1 MSPVV
6 PIVYAAA
13 MGAEALASLGTGF
26 AYDHVGASTLLVLP
40 VVVAFVPAL
49 VFTDQVGVVVVGVLL
64 WGAATGVQDSTI
76 KALVADL
83 VPSPGWGRRTAR
95 SRRTRPWRRWPA
107 ACWRAGSTTGT
118 AGPWSA
124 SSPLPRSRPSCC
136 WRRCSQADAATVGL
150 RAAPARVR
158 SMSATPSSY
167 SITMRLHTAPDH
179 GVVGT
184 VATTISH
191 AGGIVTAI
199 DVADSSHERLVVD
212 VTCSAA
218 DADHSERVVD
228 AVSQVEGVEVYRV
241 SDRTFLLHIGGKIE
255 VRSKVPLK
263 TRDDLSMAYTPG
275 VGRVSLALANNPE
288 DVSRLTIKGNS
299 VAVVTDGSA
308 VLGLGNIGPG
318 AALPVMEGKAA
329 LFKRFANIDAWPICL
344 ASQDTDE
351 IVRAVEMIAP
361 GFGGINLEDIAAPRC
376 FEVERRLRESLDIPV
391 FHDDQHGTAIVVLAA
406 LTNALRCVE
415 KKLPDVRIVVSGGG
429 AAGSAIVSLLLAGG
443 ADDVV
448 VCDKDGILASDDD
461 TLSEAHV
468 DLARRTNPR
477 LLHGGLHDAL
487 RGADVF
493 IGVSAPGILPAEW
506 IADMGDDA
514 VVFALANPDPEVDP
528 ADAEQYAAVVA
539 SGRSDFP
546 NQINN
551 VLAFPG
557 VFRGLL
563 DARAHEVRTDMLLKA
578 AYAIAHVVK
587 DEELN
592 PNFIIPSVFN
602 PDVPQAVAAAIRGA
616 ET

>member
-1 MSPVV
+1 
-6 PIVYAAA
+6 
-13 MGAEALASLGTGF
+13 
-26 AYDHVGASTLLVLP
+26 
-40 VVVAFVPAL
+40 
-49 VFTDQVGVVVVGVLL
+49 
-64 WGAATGVQDSTI
+64 
-76 KALVADL
+76 
-83 VPSPGWGRRTAR
+83 
-95 SRRTRPWRRWPA
+95 
-107 ACWRAGSTTGT
+107 
-118 AGPWSA
+118 
-124 SSPLPRSRPSCC
+124 
-136 WRRCSQADAATVGL
+136 
-150 RAAPARVR
+150 
-158 SMSATPSSY
+158 MSATPSSY

-179 GVVGT
+179 GVVGA
-184 VATTISH
+184 VATAIAA

-199 DVADSSHERLVVD
+199 DVADSSHDRLVVD

-218 DADHSERVVD
+218 DADHAEVLVD
-228 AVSQVEGVEVYRV
+228 AVRQVEGVEVHKV

-255 VRSKVPLK
+255 VTSKVPLR

-275 VGRVSLALANNPE
+275 VGRVSMALARNPE

-329 LFKRFANIDAWPICL
+329 LFKRFGGIDAWPICL
-344 ASQDTDE
+344 DTQDTDE
-351 IVRAVEMIAP
+351 IVRTVELIAP

-406 LTNALRCVE
+406 LTNALRCVD
-415 KKLPDVRIVVSGGG
+415 KKLPDARIVVSGAG
-429 AAGSAIVSLLLAGG
+429 AAGSAIVTLLLAGG
-443 ADDVV
+443 AGDVV
-448 VCDKDGILASDDD
+448 VCDIHGILSTDDE
-461 TLSEAHV
+461 TLSPAMAE
-468 DLARRTNPR
+468 LATRTNAGR
-477 LLHGGLHDAL
+477 LRGDLHDAL
-487 RGADVF
+487 RGSDVF

-506 IADMGDDA
+506 IADMAENA

-528 ADAEQYAAVVA
+528 AEAEKYAAVVA

-563 DARAHEVRTDMLLKA
+563 DARAKEITTEMLLKA

-592 PNFIIPSVFN
+592 ANFIIPTVFH
-602 PDVPQAVAAAIRGA
+602 PDVPKAVAAAIRGA
-616 ET
+616 DT